1 MYTLNDAKLDCLR
14 EFKSLGLETPNPLW
28 LDFVIKLIVKDF
40 YKQKFVCD
48 GLLGNLGLEIDNEGN
63 IPINENFAR
72 DIIINAVLGIY
83 YANVDVDEMNDY
95 AYTLMEVTKEYNDFL
110 MEEQR

>member
-40 YKQKFVCD
+40 YKQKFVCN
-48 GLLGNLGLEIDNEGN
+48 GLLGKSNLEIDEEGN

-83 YANVDVDEMNDY
+83 YADVDADEMNDY
-95 AYTLMEVTKEYNDFL
+95 AYTLMEVTKEYNEFL
-110 MEEQR
+110 MEEQE